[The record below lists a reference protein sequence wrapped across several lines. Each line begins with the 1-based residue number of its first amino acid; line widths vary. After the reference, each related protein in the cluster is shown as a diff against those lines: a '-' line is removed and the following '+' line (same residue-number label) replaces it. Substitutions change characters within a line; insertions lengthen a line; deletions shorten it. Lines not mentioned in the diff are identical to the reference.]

1 MEQYVV
7 SLSLSLSFS
16 LYVFLSSFPAAAAM
30 YIFQNQPRCRIS
42 RGSSHCD
49 AEAISQS
56 KNGSETKSPRGVS
69 ILNLISIKW
78 IDNTVLFLSRA
89 RRLFNPAGG
98 LHVAAQFDLRAD
110 SILRRGKMCSLC
122 PRKIHKRPPDSGRL
136 MRYCGATIR
145 LSGRA
150 VFAYRFAPPLSSV
163 SLSLPPCLS
172 LIIAS
177 LSREKRGR
185 ERV

>member
-1 MEQYVV
+1 
-7 SLSLSLSFS
+7 
-16 LYVFLSSFPAAAAM
+16 M
-30 YIFQNQPRCRIS
+30 YIFQNQLRRRIS

-49 AEAISQS
+49 AETISQS
-56 KNGSETKSPRGVS
+56 KKGSETKSPRGIS

-98 LHVAAQFDLRAD
+98 HHVVAQFDLRAD
-110 SILRRGKMCSLC
+110 SILRRGKMCCSLC
-122 PRKIHKRPPDSGRL
+122 PHKIHKRPPDSGRL

-145 LSGRA
+145 LWDAPRSRIDSR
-150 VFAYRFAPPLSSV
+150 RFFPLSLPL
-163 SLSLPPCLS
+163 SLSLSLS
-172 LIIAS
+172 LSLFLS
-177 LSREKRGR
+177 LSSSRHYHGKNAHLE

>member
-1 MEQYVV
+1 
-7 SLSLSLSFS
+7 
-16 LYVFLSSFPAAAAM
+16 M

-150 VFAYRFAPPLSSV
+150 VFARIDSRHLFPGL
-163 SLSLPPCLS
+163 SLSL
-172 LIIAS
+172 S
-177 LSREKRGR
+177 LSPSLLLSYYRVIITGKTRKRAR
-185 ERV
+185 LI